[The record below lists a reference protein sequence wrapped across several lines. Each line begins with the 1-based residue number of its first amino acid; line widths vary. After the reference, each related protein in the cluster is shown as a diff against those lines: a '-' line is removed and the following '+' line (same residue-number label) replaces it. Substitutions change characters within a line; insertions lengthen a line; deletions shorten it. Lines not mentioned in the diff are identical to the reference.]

1 MGSQWGR
8 DKVYER
14 AMKEGYRSRA
24 AYKLKEILQRNLVL
38 RPTDNVVDLG
48 AAPGSWLQVLREHTT
63 GQIVGIDLNSI
74 QPLEGVTTLVGDFS
88 QPAMV
93 ARILDLLPEINLVVC
108 DASPKLSGHK
118 SYDQARAIDLNKMAL
133 DFAYQVLCPGGNLVM
148 KSFQGEDFP
157 WIYRKVKEEFFRVT
171 THKTHSS
178 RKGSAEVYIIAR
190 NFKAGREDAYYVEDE
205 PEEGTDQVEDGSER

>member
-8 DKVYER
+8 DKVYQR

-93 ARILDLLPEINLVVC
+93 ARILNLLPEINLVVC

>member
-8 DKVYER
+8 DKVYQQ
-14 AMKEGYRSRA
+14 AMKQGYRSRA
-24 AYKLKEILQRNLVL
+24 SFKLKEILQKNAVL
-38 RPTDNVVDLG
+38 RSQDNVVDLG
-48 AAPGSWLQVLREHTT
+48 AAPGSWLQVLKENTS
-63 GQIVGIDLNSI
+63 GLIVGIDLNPI

-88 QPAMV
+88 TPKIV
-93 ARILDLLPEINLVVC
+93 ARVLDLLPEVNLVVC

-133 DFAYQVLCPGGNLVM
+133 DFAIQVLCPGGNLVM
-148 KSFQGEDFP
+148 KSFQGEDFQ

-190 NFKAGREDAYYVEDE
+190 NFIAGRDDLYDE
-205 PEEGTDQVEDGSER
+205 INQEETDQVTDGNSG

>member
-8 DKVYER
+8 DKVYQK
-14 AMKEGYRSRA
+14 AMKQGYRSRA
-24 AYKLKEILQRNLVL
+24 SFKLKEILERNAVL
-38 RPTDNVVDLG
+38 RPHDSVVDLG
-48 AAPGSWLQVLREHTT
+48 AAPGSWLQVLKENTS
-63 GQIVGIDLNSI
+63 GQIVGIDLNPI
-74 QPLEGVTTLVGDFS
+74 QPIEGVTTLVGDFS
-88 QPAMV
+88 KPMIV
-93 ARILDLLPEINLVVC
+93 TRVLDLLPVVNLVVC

-133 DFAYQVLCPGGNLVM
+133 DFAIQVLCPGGNLVM

-178 RKGSAEVYIIAR
+178 RKGSAEIYIIAR
-190 NFKAGREDAYYVEDE
+190 NFIAGREDLFDE
-205 PEEGTDQVEDGSER
+205 NYQEEETEPVINGST

>member
-8 DKVYER
+8 DKVYQK

-24 AYKLKEILQRNLVL
+24 AFKLKEILQRNTVL
-38 RPTDNVVDLG
+38 RPQDNVVDLG

-63 GQIVGIDLNSI
+63 GQIVGIDLNPI
-74 QPLEGVTTLVGDFS
+74 QPLEGVTTFVGDFTH
-88 QPAMV
+88 PIV
-93 ARILDLLPEINLVVC
+93 VTKVLDLMPEINLVVC

-118 SYDQARAIDLNKMAL
+118 SYDQVRIIDLNKMAL

-157 WIYRKVKEEFFRVT
+157 WIYGKVKEEFFKVT

-178 RKGSAEVYIIAR
+178 RKGSTEVYIIAR
-190 NFKAGREDAYYVEDE
+190 NFKAGREDASYYEDE
-205 PEEGTDQVEDGSER
+205 SDTDNNG

>member
-8 DKVYER
+8 DKVYQK
-14 AMKEGYRSRA
+14 AMKQGYRSRA
-24 AYKLKEILQRNLVL
+24 SFKLIEILERNPVL
-38 RPTDNVVDLG
+38 RSHDNVVDLG
-48 AAPGSWLQVLREHTT
+48 AAPGSWLQVLKENTS
-63 GQIVGIDLNSI
+63 GLIVGIDLNPI
-74 QPLEGVTTLVGDFS
+74 QPIEGVTTLVGDFS
-88 QPAMV
+88 KPTIV
-93 ARILDLLPEINLVVC
+93 ARVLDLLPVVNLVVC

-133 DFAYQVLCPGGNLVM
+133 DFAIQVLCPGGNLVM

-178 RKGSAEVYIIAR
+178 RKGSAEIYIIGR
-190 NFKAGREDAYYVEDE
+190 NFIAGRDDLFDE
-205 PEEGTDQVEDGSER
+205 NYAEETDQVTDGSSG

>member
-8 DKVYER
+8 DKVYQK
-14 AMKEGYRSRA
+14 AMKQGYRSRA
-24 AYKLKEILQRNLVL
+24 SFKLKEVLERNAVL
-38 RPTDNVVDLG
+38 RPQDNVVDLG
-48 AAPGSWLQVLREHTT
+48 AAPGSWLQVLKENTS
-63 GQIVGIDLNSI
+63 GLIVGVDLNPI
-74 QPLEGVTTLVGDFS
+74 QPLEGVVTLVGDFS
-88 QPAMV
+88 KPTIV
-93 ARILDLLPEINLVVC
+93 ARVLDLLPVVNLVVC

-133 DFAYQVLCPGGNLVM
+133 DFAIQVLCPGGNLVM

-178 RKGSAEVYIIAR
+178 RKGSTEIYIIGR
-190 NFKAGREDAYYVEDE
+190 NFIAGRDDLLDEEYQEDE
-205 PEEGTDQVEDGSER
+205 TNKVTDGGSG

>member
-8 DKVYER
+8 DKVYQK
-14 AMKEGYRSRA
+14 AMKQGYRSRA
-24 AYKLKEILQRNLVL
+24 SFKLKEILEKNLVL
-38 RPTDNVVDLG
+38 RPQDNVVDLG
-48 AAPGSWLQVLREHTT
+48 AAPGSWLQILKENTS
-63 GQIVGIDLNSI
+63 GMIVGIDLNPI
-74 QPLEGVTTLVGDFS
+74 QPLEGVTTITGDFS
-88 QPAMV
+88 KPRTV
-93 ARILDLLPEINLVVC
+93 AKVLELLPVVNLVVC

-133 DFAYQVLCPGGNLVM
+133 DFAIQVLCPGGNLVM

-178 RKGSAEVYIIAR
+178 RRGSTEIYIIAR
-190 NFKAGREDAYYVEDE
+190 NFIAGRDDLFDE
-205 PEEGTDQVEDGSER
+205 ESEEVVAPENNGSS